1 MFDYKAHTHA
11 AETPFGGRVQVR
23 PLRDG
28 TLDIRTPD
36 DEWLTINGVAY
47 RLGYA
52 IMHRQDVD
60 ASAGWNP
67 PERERGTWQPFDPHS
82 RGSWSFSMDRGS
94 VLSEPTDAARR
105 ALLDWL
111 RTFAAEWVAAHP
123 DEVVAADRAY
133 AESDANDREGK
144 ARELEAEAKQLRIEA
159 RALRAGGRVQW
170 GRPDRYSG
178 ASGSRV
184 LAKSGKHTWKQV
196 GGWKVR

>member
-1 MFDYKAHTHA
+1 MVDYKAHTYT
-11 AETPFGGRVQVR
+11 AETPFGGRVQIR
-23 PLRDG
+23 PQRSG
-28 TLDIRTPD
+28 TVDIRTPD

-52 IMHRQDVD
+52 ILHRQDVD

-67 PERERGTWQPFDPHS
+67 PERERGTWQPFDPYS

-105 ALLDWL
+105 TLLDWL
-111 RTFAAEWVAAHP
+111 RTFAAEWVPAHP
-123 DEVVAADRAY
+123 SEVVAADRAY
-133 AESDANDREGK
+133 AEDDAKDRMGK
-144 ARELEAEAKQLRIEA
+144 AHELEAEAKKLRAEA

-170 GRPDRYSG
+170 GRPDSYSG
-178 ASGSRV
+178 ATGSRV
-184 LAKSGKHTWKQV
+184 VDSRGKQV